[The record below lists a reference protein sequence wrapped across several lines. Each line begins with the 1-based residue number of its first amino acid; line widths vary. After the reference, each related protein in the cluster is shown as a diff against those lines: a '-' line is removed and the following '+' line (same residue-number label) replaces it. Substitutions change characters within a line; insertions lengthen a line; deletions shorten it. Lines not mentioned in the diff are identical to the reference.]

1 MISGSSGDSFASVAA
16 SSTVRFS
23 AASSST
29 LVDDDARRLPI
40 VTVTVTVVLVTP
52 PDVVMLA
59 SAKRVLPLHSL
70 VMFTRVST
78 AAANDSTRS
87 AMAFACSR
95 DSSPGPSAEAWSIM
109 WCASC

>member
-16 SSTVRFS
+16 NSTVRFS

-29 LVDDDARRLPI
+29 LVDDEARRLPI

-59 SAKRVLPLHSL
+59 SAKRVLPPHSL
-70 VMFTRVST
+70 VTFTRVSRP
-78 AAANDSTRS
+78 AASDSTRS
-87 AMAFACSR
+87 AMAFA
-95 DSSPGPSAEAWSIM
+95 
-109 WCASC
+109 